1 MGVYMNSTKKKSPL
15 IFEGAMAEIYKSTKN
30 KWIRLTIISTLL
42 PLLFASFVS
51 FYNGS
56 FDLLSMFGNGEIV
69 MSLFSLTI
77 PLLFDLFEIKKEN
90 DEYLSWAFF
99 YCAILVCIQ
108 ILLYC
113 LIRIDISCNREIKSV
128 ISSVIMMIVSWM
140 CCRYSI
146 RVLFL
151 HSTRSGGD
159 INA

>member
-1 MGVYMNSTKKKSPL
+1 MNFSKKKSPL
-15 IFEGAMAEIYKSTKN
+15 IFEGAMAERYKLTKN
-30 KWIRLTIISTLL
+30 RWIRLTIISTLL

-77 PLLFDLFEIKKEN
+77 PLLFDLFEIKKED

-108 ILLYC
+108 DATTIITEEITLFSCLLHE
-113 LIRIDISCNREIKSV
+113 LSIRIKQ
-128 ISSVIMMIVSWM
+128 
-140 CCRYSI
+140 
-146 RVLFL
+146 
-151 HSTRSGGD
+151 
-159 INA
+159 

>member
-1 MGVYMNSTKKKSPL
+1 
-15 IFEGAMAEIYKSTKN
+15 MAERYKLTKN
-30 KWIRLTIISTLL
+30 RWIRLTIISTLL

-77 PLLFDLFEIKKEN
+77 PLLFDLFEIKKED

-108 ILLYC
+108 MLLYC
-113 LIRIDISCNREIKSV
+113 LIRIDNSCNKQLKSV
-128 ISSVIMMIVSWM
+128 ISSVIMVVASWI
-140 CCRYSI
+140 CCSYSI

-151 HSTRSGGD
+151 HSTTNGGD
-159 INA
+159 ENA